1 MAPPSPDPLLIG
13 LAAGDEHAFALLC
26 ERFSARLLR
35 AAVGILGRR
44 EDAEDAVQEVLM
56 ALVRSRRRLAEI
68 EDLTAYLFTAL
79 RHAAARGAARDQWSS
94 RLRDSIGKTSLRS
107 DSCLDHASRSESRD
121 RLQQALEK
129 LPPEQHE
136 VVAYRLAGE
145 LTFAQIGQVL
155 EISTQTAASRYRY
168 ALEKLRLLL
177 KEDG

>member
-1 MAPPSPDPLLIG
+1 MAPSSPDPLLIG

-26 ERFSARLLR
+26 EQFGARLFR
-35 AAVGILGRR
+35 AGMGMLGRR
-44 EDAEDAVQEVLM
+44 EDAEDAVQEVFVS
-56 ALVRSRRRLAEI
+56 LVRSRQRLADV

-79 RHAAARGAARDQWSS
+79 RHAAARCAS
-94 RLRDSIGKTSLRS
+94 RRQQNVRWQDCVEKACLQS
-107 DSCLDHASRSESRD
+107 DCCADHASRGESHD

-129 LPPEQHE
+129 LPPEQRE

-145 LTFAQIGQVL
+145 LTFAQIGQAL

-177 KEDG
+177 KEDD